1 MILGFYDFLACV
13 LKKRPCSYVTYGKCY
28 NRRQLPHDWLPHA
41 CTQYWHNLHTHNPH
55 TSTTHHYASPFFTL
69 QQHQQQ
75 DTKSQYL
82 KVFIYFHTRFKAKG
96 KLFIVYKSKIC
107 LRKRN
112 VLCTVTVTL
121 YCHFRSLPLFPSAP
135 APAKGI
141 SVLGSI
147 IPEPSS

>member
-1 MILGFYDFLACV
+1 MILGFYDFLTCV

-96 KLFIVYKSKIC
+96 ELFIVYKSKIC
-107 LRKRN
+107 LRN
-112 VLCTVTVTL
+112 VLKRLWMIPYRLQITESLATGIITVFN
-121 YCHFRSLPLFPSAP
+121 FRSLPL
-135 APAKGI
+135 
-141 SVLGSI
+141 VWYRDLC
-147 IPEPSS
+147 